1 MRKFGQFLD
10 ELHRSLARPMHMHLV
25 FVYIDSSLTILIEFS
40 SKPFIHTLTSEP
52 TSVKGK
58 GKGKEKEKLFIA
70 LPNLIST
77 TITRILRT
85 QDHNH

>member
-58 GKGKEKEKLFIA
+58 GKEKEKLFIA